1 MRLVKGLFILLCAF
15 LVFPVPLA
23 KAGEVRRMTYDVYA
37 GGIHAMD
44 ATLIIEKSTNSYT
57 LKLSA
62 ATQGLLGSLAPW
74 SGEFFSNGVIGAK
87 GMIYPKIHTSKSV
100 WKKKVET
107 KTFTYDGKGHF
118 KSYKVMEGDTDKT
131 PDSLDK
137 ELTIGSTD
145 VLSAT
150 FHMMQNLPQKNT
162 CAGSDLIFDGDRNF
176 TFAFHDPQP
185 DPLKKNDYNVYD
197 GSSVSCVAEVTPKGG
212 KWRKKP
218 RGWLSIQEQGRQKG
232 GLPTVWFGQPDIK
245 AVKEGVTAAY
255 VPVKIR
261 VKTNYGILFMHLT
274 SYSVTGAKTKAK
286 P

>member
-1 MRLVKGLFILLCAF
+1 MRLVKGLFILFCAF
-15 LVFPVPLA
+15 LALPIPLA

-37 GGIHAMD
+37 GGVHALD
-44 ATLIIEKSTNSYT
+44 ATLIIEKSATAYH

-74 SGEFFSNGVIGAK
+74 SGEFSSNGVISAK
-87 GMIYPKIHTSKSV
+87 GMTYPKIHTSTSV

-118 KSYKVMEGDTDKT
+118 KSYKVMEGATDKT
-131 PDSLDK
+131 PEIIDK

-150 FHMMQNLPQKNT
+150 FNMMQNLPQKKT

-185 DPLKKNDYNVYD
+185 EVLKKNNYNLYD
-197 GSSVSCVAEVTPKGG
+197 GLSVSCVAEVTPKSG

-245 AVKEGVTAAY
+245 AVKSPVSDTY

-274 SYSVTGAKTKAK
+274 SYSVTRAKTTIK
-286 P
+286 